1 MLEMETKTVT
11 FKNVNNSDGNLKLKI
26 SLILLNGYLDVC
38 VYVLVQSLFDKCQ
51 MQKGFNL
58 CKLYIFMQIKWVF
71 IIAET
76 IILALSEKPG
86 MHEKW
91 KIRSDVS
98 FCKQIRKYS
107 RFFLGQKRIQKTAD
121 TLTCQG
127 MSAEP
132 IVLLSVGQEEIF
144 TPDKIR

>member
-1 MLEMETKTVT
+1 
-11 FKNVNNSDGNLKLKI
+11 
-26 SLILLNGYLDVC
+26 
-38 VYVLVQSLFDKCQ
+38 
-51 MQKGFNL
+51 
-58 CKLYIFMQIKWVF
+58 MQIKWVF

-107 RFFLGQKRIQKTAD
+107 RFSSTRREYRRRQTSWHARECQHSPSFCFLWVRRR
-121 TLTCQG
+121 
-127 MSAEP
+127 SS
-132 IVLLSVGQEEIF
+132 LLIKY
-144 TPDKIR
+144 DKQNYNNKMLI

>member
-1 MLEMETKTVT
+1 
-11 FKNVNNSDGNLKLKI
+11 
-26 SLILLNGYLDVC
+26 
-38 VYVLVQSLFDKCQ
+38 
-51 MQKGFNL
+51 
-58 CKLYIFMQIKWVF
+58 MQIKWVF

-107 RFFLGQKRIQKTAD
+107 RFSSARRECRRGRHPD
-121 TLTCQG
+121 TP
-127 MSAEP
+127 AYP
-132 IVLLSVGQEEIF
+132 IVLLSVGQKEIF
-144 TPDKIR
+144 TPDKI